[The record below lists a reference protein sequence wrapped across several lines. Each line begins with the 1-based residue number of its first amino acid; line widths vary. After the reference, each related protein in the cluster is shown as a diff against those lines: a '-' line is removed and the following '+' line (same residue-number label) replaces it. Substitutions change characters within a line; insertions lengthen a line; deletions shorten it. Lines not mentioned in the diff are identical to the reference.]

1 MDKLAKTNAQVAIE
15 RIKEGLYLDE
25 FAKDKRATV
34 RATVVKYHPQYR
46 KAVFEKGVTP
56 VVWQAFYDA
65 YRFEARPDV
74 AMLKRF
80 LSVKKPA
87 QVNVYEEYV
96 NKLRYKLKAMTE
108 TTTTMASTMTREQL
122 YQAGSAL
129 WARDLTAQQLEIVD
143 TMRYYN

>member
-25 FAKDKRATV
+25 FARDKRATV
-34 RATVVKYHPQYR
+34 RAAVVKYHPQYR

-80 LSVKKPA
+80 LSVK
-87 QVNVYEEYV
+87 VSSIY
-96 NKLRYKLKAMTE
+96 
-108 TTTTMASTMTREQL
+108 REI
-122 YQAGSAL
+122 L
-129 WARDLTAQQLEIVD
+129 WQPGIRMV
-143 TMRYYN
+143 